1 MMTFIDILE
10 YHCLLHL
17 RPKSDKFNF
26 ISGTNNYENW
36 NENIFLLIQNFK
48 TMERRDT
55 TVYLS
60 YDDPKI
66 LDEIALE
73 EFFILKR

>member
-1 MMTFIDILE
+1 M
-10 YHCLLHL
+10 
-17 RPKSDKFNF
+17 
-26 ISGTNNYENW
+26 G
-36 NENIFLLIQNFK
+36 
-48 TMERRDT
+48 RRDT

-66 LDEIALE
+66 LDEIALK